1 MTLKQFYEKFQ
12 KKHQLT
18 LLAGEKG
25 IYEPIEWVYLLED
38 LNNVKFLRG
47 RELIITT
54 GLANN
59 YDRWLEEFIYAVHKK
74 GVSGIILCIGTYI
87 KAVPDSLIAYCNDN
101 GLPLIIIPWEIRM
114 VDIMQDYYDETIKE
128 KQAAQYFSKI
138 FASAMFDN
146 RIDNALI
153 AEHEDMEQYV
163 YSTYGIVACQNIAAD
178 KLTAVLNQVEEKYLI
193 LTKKTILYAILYDI
207 TESNFS
213 AAVAFLHKS
222 LSTGPIHYGIAALG
236 QGIYSLF
243 DKRIEADNALQVAM
257 ATRKTYC
264 CYAELGLYQII
275 LGISNKAILDNL
287 YAQTLKPIVEYD
299 QQHKSNYLET
309 LRYYI
314 DFNSSIQLIAE
325 HTFTHRNTINYRIAK
340 IKSLLQSDLSSA
352 EERCRI
358 QLAFC
363 LHDLR
368 QGQCTPT

>member
-1 MTLKQFYEKFQ
+1 MPVTLKQFYEKFQ

-18 LLAGEKG
+18 LIAGEKG
-25 IYEPIEWVYLLED
+25 VYEPIEWVYLLED

-59 YDRWLEEFIYAVHKK
+59 YDHWLEEFIYSVHKK
-74 GVSGIILCIGTYI
+74 GVSGIILCTGTYI
-87 KAVPDSLIAYCNDN
+87 KAVPASLIDYCNDN

-114 VDIMQDYYDETIKE
+114 VDIMQDYYDDTLKE
-128 KQAAQYFSKI
+128 KQEAQYFSKI
-138 FASAMFDN
+138 FSSAMFDN

-163 YSTYGIVACQNIAAD
+163 YSTYGIVAFRNIAAD
-178 KLTAVLNQVEEKYLI
+178 KLIAVLNQVEQKYLI
-193 LTKKTILYAILYDI
+193 LTKKTIQYAILYNI

-213 AAVAFLHKS
+213 AVIAFLHRS
-222 LSTGPIHYGIAALG
+222 LSTGSIHYGIAALG
-236 QGIYSLF
+236 QGIHSLF
-243 DKRIEADNALQVAM
+243 DKRIEADKALQVAM

-264 CYAELGLYQII
+264 FYNDLGLYQII
-275 LGISNKAILDNL
+275 LGISNEAILDNL

-299 QQHKSNYLET
+299 QQHKTNYLET

-314 DFNSSIQLIAE
+314 EFNSSVQLIAE

-352 EERCRI
+352 QERCRI

-363 LHDLR
+363 LYDLR
-368 QGQCTPT
+368 QG